1 MKFCQFPLL
10 TSTPPL
16 SALPAM
22 YSLLAF
28 LQDNRLES
36 PLSSPQVIHGVQQ
49 LHAAIVTIP
58 TWSIELGIEPW
69 WQDVPERVPPP
80 RASSASWWSN
90 NLPYSPSATYH
101 PVDFFFL
108 SRVNLCILRL
118 SKQLF
123 HGNSAFWVTQ
133 CFYLT
138 FSDMNYLILHC
149 WCFLVAFIMVIMANI
164 LFYLFITLTFYP
176 QDTCWSPVIF

>member
-1 MKFCQFPLL
+1 MVHRWANLPWLRLLMPMRSPLSEVSRRDGLFSWRSFWSEEGFLCIMSIGLLLENSWFSGLEICCSHGNKNGDKEELLNNSLRTLVPHCMKFCQFPLL

-69 WQDVPERVPPP
+69 WQDVP
-80 RASSASWWSN
+80 
-90 NLPYSPSATYH
+90 
-101 PVDFFFL
+101 
-108 SRVNLCILRL
+108 
-118 SKQLF
+118 
-123 HGNSAFWVTQ
+123 
-133 CFYLT
+133 
-138 FSDMNYLILHC
+138 
-149 WCFLVAFIMVIMANI
+149 
-164 LFYLFITLTFYP
+164 
-176 QDTCWSPVIF
+176 

>member
-80 RASSASWWSN
+80 RVSSASWWSN

-101 PVDFFFL
+101 PVDFFFFYHV
-108 SRVNLCILRL
+108 SIFVSCGSQSNCFMEIL
-118 SKQLF
+118 LF
-123 HGNSAFWVTQ
+123 GLLNVSIWLF
-133 CFYLT
+133 LT
-138 FSDMNYLILHC
+138 WTI
-149 WCFLVAFIMVIMANI
+149 
-164 LFYLFITLTFYP
+164 
-176 QDTCWSPVIF
+176 

>member
-101 PVDFFFL
+101 PVDFFFITCQSL
-108 SRVNLCILRL
+108 
-118 SKQLF
+118 
-123 HGNSAFWVTQ
+123 
-133 CFYLT
+133 YLAALKAT
-138 FSDMNYLILHC
+138 VSWKF
-149 WCFLVAFIMVIMANI
+149 CFLGYSMFLSDFFWHE
-164 LFYLFITLTFYP
+164 LFNLTLLMLFSGIYNGNNG
-176 QDTCWSPVIF
+176 